1 MNNKRQPKRARVH
14 SDLGE
19 IELEIT
25 EFGEITGTLDID
37 EINEFLNRKLEDP
50 KLNSQDNP
58 L

>member
-1 MNNKRQPKRARVH
+1 MH

-37 EINEFLNRKLEDP
+37 KINEFLNRKLEDP
-50 KLNSQDNP
+50 KLNSKDNP